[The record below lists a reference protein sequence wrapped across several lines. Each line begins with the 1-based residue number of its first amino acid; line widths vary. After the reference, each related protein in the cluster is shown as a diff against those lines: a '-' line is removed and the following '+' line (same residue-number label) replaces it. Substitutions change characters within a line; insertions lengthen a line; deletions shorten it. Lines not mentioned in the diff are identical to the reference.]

1 MTTHFQT
8 EALQLKELFKEHTR
22 TISSDPDLTAEAKR
36 RRIEDLRANFAP
48 RLGKLRELHE
58 SAQAAEDTRL
68 RRAAFGPASGTSPEA
83 HRAAVS
89 AARLAFTTGGK
100 EALHAAAQDAELGA
114 DEVAARAVFA
124 VAEQAGEAELVS
136 AYLNTHPSHRP
147 STTQPVLLAGR
158 MPRSRACSCPQRSAL
173 TASTTAPNGHSRNA
187 RPVVRR
193 TSKPWAVLPLRQRSS
208 GLQRRWSEG

>member
-22 TISSDPDLTAEAKR
+22 TISSDPDLTTEAKR

-136 AYLNTHPSHRP
+136 AYLNTHPSHRA
-147 STTQPVLLAGR
+147 VYDAAGAAGR
-158 MPRSRACSCPQRSAL
+158 PD
-173 TASTTAPNGHSRNA
+173 ASIE
-187 RPVVRR
+187 
-193 TSKPWAVLPLRQRSS
+193 
-208 GLQRRWSEG
+208 GLQLSAAFSLDSIHDGTEWA